1 MRGSE
6 RRHSARTMS
15 CDLWGSESQVTGS
28 AVSGSGSSGSSS
40 VSLSSLSSL
49 SLGWSLRLR
58 ELLPKVPKSLLS
70 EELDEFDED
79 AEDQLGE
86 EKTGYPGSKL

>member
-6 RRHSARTMS
+6 RRHRARTMS

-28 AVSGSGSSGSSS
+28 STSGSGSSGSSS
-40 VSLSSLSSL
+40 VSLSSS

-58 ELLPKVPKSLLS
+58 ELLPKVPKSLFS

-86 EKTGYPGSKL
+86 ENTGYPGSKL